1 MAKHELLSDG
11 ERDQLLGVPTERD
24 DLARLYTFEP
34 TDIDLIRLRRED
46 RNRLG
51 IGLQLALFRHPGTT
65 LAQILNRVSALP
77 EELLSFIA
85 EQLGIPAE
93 AIADYAARE
102 QTMTD
107 HARELAAAFGL
118 RGPVKTDIPFM
129 IEMATNASWPTD
141 KGVVIAAGVID
152 ALRQAKI
159 LLPSISTIE
168 RAGIAGRARARKQA
182 THALLSD
189 LNTDQLVKLDALFVA
204 ESGMD
209 ITRLAWLKAI
219 PAAAKPDHVRE
230 ILDRLR
236 FVRTIGI
243 PAKASAMI
251 HPDRYRQ
258 FVREG
263 RASPAYLI
271 ERYTASRRRA
281 TLVALLI
288 DLEERLT
295 DAAIEMADKLI
306 GSVFARAKNTQA
318 RRYVATSKDVSRLMR
333 LFRGTID
340 ALSGAL
346 ENDTDPIEA
355 IDESV
360 GWAALLKVRHEV
372 AAIAETAGED
382 PLIVAVD
389 RYATLR
395 KFAPALIEALEFKA
409 GRGSART
416 IAAIRILRELNR
428 SGKRD
433 VPPDAP
439 MPFKKEWRKLVIG
452 PNGKI
457 NRRLYETA
465 TLAHLRNKLRSG
477 DVWVERSS
485 AYRRF
490 DSYLLPESAAAPI
503 ASALGLPATADEWLD
518 QRGRELDWRL
528 KRFSQRL
535 NRNQLD
541 GVSFIDGRLAVTP
554 VKAAAP
560 AEAEAFADRLDAMMP
575 RIRVTE
581 LLHEVARETGFL
593 SSFTNLRTGE
603 KCPNENALLA
613 AILADA
619 TNLGLTR
626 MAAASQGV
634 TRDQLV
640 WSQDAYIRE
649 DTYNAAL
656 ATIINAH
663 HCLPIAAVWGDGAT
677 SSSDGQFFR
686 GGKRGAPGG
695 DINAR
700 YGVDPGFSFYT
711 HVSDQHGPY
720 HVKVISAATHEA
732 PYVLDG
738 LLHHGSNLSIAEHY
752 TDTGGATDHVFALCT
767 MLGFR
772 FCPRLRDFPDRRL
785 IPIGLPSTYPGI
797 APLLGKRIRID
808 VIREHWVEVVRLV
821 ASLKA
826 GHVAPS
832 MMLRKLAAYERQNQV
847 DIALQEIGKIER
859 TLFMLDWLEN
869 PSLRRRCQA
878 GLNKS
883 EQRHALTHAICTFRQ
898 GRIIDRSHEAQQY
911 RASGLN
917 LVIAAI
923 VYWNS
928 TYMADAVAHL
938 RSAGESI
945 PDELM
950 AHTSPVGWEHIAF
963 SGDFLWDRAALAT
976 NRKLLNLTSRKQAA

>member
-1 MAKHELLSDG
+1 MAKHELLSDA
-11 ERDQLLGVPTERD
+11 EREQLLGIPRD
-24 DLARLYTFEP
+24 RDHLARLYTLERSDF
-34 TDIDLIRLRRED
+34 DIILRRREK

-51 IGLQLALFRHPGTT
+51 IALQLAMVRHPGTT
-65 LAQILNRVSALP
+65 LAQFLDRAPDLP
-77 EELLSFIA
+77 EELIAFIA
-85 EQLGIPAE
+85 GQLI
-93 AIADYAARE
+93 IAPGLLSDYASRK

-107 HARELAAAFGL
+107 HAREVAMTLGF
-118 RGPVKTDIPFM
+118 RGPVRSDVSFM
-129 IEMATNASWPTD
+129 IEAAAGAAWATDS
-141 KGVVIAAGVID
+141 GVTIAAGVIA
-152 ALRQAKI
+152 ALRGAKI

-182 THALLSD
+182 TQALLSG
-189 LNTDQLVKLDALFVA
+189 LSSVQLTKLDELFNDNDDTGIA
-204 ESGMD
+204 P
-209 ITRLAWLKAI
+209 LAWLKAI
-219 PAAAKPDHVRE
+219 PMAAKPDHIRE
-230 ILDRLR
+230 ILDRLQ
-236 FVRTIGI
+236 FVRQIGI
-243 PAKASAMI
+243 PAKAAAMI
-251 HPDRYRQ
+251 HPDRYHQ

-263 RASPAYLI
+263 RASPAYMI
-271 ERYTASRRRA
+271 ERYTQPRRRA
-281 TLVALLI
+281 TLVVHLI
-288 DLEERLT
+288 DMEERLT
-295 DAAIEMADKLI
+295 DAVIEMADKLI
-306 GSVFARAKNTQA
+306 GGVFSRAKNAQA
-318 RRYVATSKDVSRLMR
+318 RRYVATTKDVSRLMR

-340 ALSGAL
+340 AISMAV
-346 ENDTDPIEA
+346 ENNADPIAE
-355 IDESV
+355 IDKSV
-360 GWAALLKVRHEV
+360 GWETLLKARAEV
-372 AAIAETAGED
+372 GAVAETADED
-382 PLIVAVD
+382 PLILAVD

-395 KFAPALIEALEFKA
+395 KFAPALIEALDFKA
-409 GRGSART
+409 AGGNYRT
-416 IAAIRILRELNR
+416 VAAVNMLRELNK

-433 VPPDAP
+433 VPADAP
-439 MPFKKEWRKLVIG
+439 MPFKKEWQKLVMG
-452 PNGKI
+452 ADGKI

-485 AYRRF
+485 SYRKF
-490 DSYLLPESAAAPI
+490 DSYLLPEKAVAPI
-503 ASALGLPATADEWLD
+503 VSALGLPATAAEWLD
-518 QRGRELDWRL
+518 QRGKELDWRL
-528 KRFSQRL
+528 KKFAQRL
-535 NRNQLD
+535 KRNQLD
-541 GVSFIDGRLAVTP
+541 GVTLVDDRLQITP
-554 VKAAAP
+554 VRAVVP
-560 AEAEAFADRLDAMMP
+560 VEAEALADQLDAILP
-575 RIRVTE
+575 RIRITE
-581 LLHEVARETGFL
+581 LLHEVARETGFMAA
-593 SSFTNLRTGE
+593 FKNLRTGE
-603 KCPNENALLA
+603 ICPNESALLA

-619 TNLGLTR
+619 TNLGLSR
-626 MAAASQGV
+626 MANASQGV
-634 TRDQLV
+634 TRDQLI
-640 WSQDAYIRE
+640 WTHDAYIRE

-656 ATIINAH
+656 AIIINAH
-663 HCLPIAAVWGDGAT
+663 HRLPLAAVWGDGTT

-686 GGKRGAPGG
+686 GGKRGATGG

-738 LLHHGSNLSIAEHY
+738 LLHHGSNIKIAEHY
-752 TDTGGATDHVFALCT
+752 TDTGGATDHVFALCA

-785 IPIGLPSTYPGI
+785 VPINQPAVYPGI
-797 APLLGKRIRID
+797 APLLGKRVRVD
-808 VIREHWVEVVRLV
+808 VIREHWDEVLRLV

-832 MMLRKLAAYERQNQV
+832 VMLRKLAAYERQNQI

-883 EQRHALTHAICTFRQ
+883 EQRHALTQAICTFRQ

-928 TYMADAVAHL
+928 TYMADAVVHL
-938 RSAGESI
+938 RSAGTAV
-945 PDELM
+945 PDDLM

-963 SGDFLWDRAALAT
+963 SGDFLWDRAAQA
-976 NRKLLNLTSRKQAA
+976 TSRKALNVSAKSRAA